1 MGVLEW
7 ILVVIRWG
15 HAAAAVAWVG
25 GGFFYLMVLRPA
37 ARRSRGLPAETGAAV
52 RDEFRSVTA
61 TAIAV
66 LALTGVVLS
75 AARLT
80 GGGATLP
87 YAAVLGVKIGLA
99 LYMFY
104 VARLVRRGDGG
115 DVGGADDGG
124 GVRWRRWGRRL
135 TSPMALLV
143 LGVGVIGLSDVLD
156 ALVEYAP
163 AG

>member
-37 ARRSRGLPAETGAAV
+37 ARRSKGLPAETGAAV

-66 LALTGVVLS
+66 LALTGAVLS

-104 VARLVRRGDGG
+104 VARLARRGDGG
-115 DVGGADDGG
+115 DGAADDGG
-124 GVRWRRWGRRL
+124 GRWRRWGRRL

>member
-104 VARLVRRGDGG
+104 VARLARRGGDGA
-115 DVGGADDGG
+115 ADDGG
-124 GVRWRRWGRRL
+124 GGRWRRWGRRL

>member
-66 LALTGVVLS
+66 LALTGAVLS

-115 DVGGADDGG
+115 DGAADLGG
-124 GVRWRRWGRRL
+124 GRWRRWGRRL

>member
-66 LALTGVVLS
+66 LALTGAVLS

-99 LYMFY
+99 RYMFY
-104 VARLVRRGDGG
+104 GARLVRRGDGG
-115 DVGGADDGG
+115 DGAADGG
-124 GVRWRRWGRRL
+124 GGGRWRRWGRRL